1 MRFPLA
7 VVALVLVACGSYA
20 TGRRAGR
27 AADDGATPEGPL
39 EGTAAES
46 AATTG
51 STYEEPPPAPP
62 DGASWGGWRYQG
74 RRGDCFFVVERECF
88 ATLAAACEATSCKH
102 GCDSRGA
109 GPAIVTCK

>member
-7 VVALVLVACGSYA
+7 VATLVLVACGSYA
-20 TGRRAGR
+20 TSGRGTQA
-27 AADDGATPEGPL
+27 APADDGTAL
-39 EGTAAES
+39 EGTPAES

-51 STYEEPPPAPP
+51 STYEEPPPEPP
-62 DGASWGGWRYQG
+62 EGASWGGWRYQG

-102 GCDSRGA
+102 GCESRGA
-109 GPAIVTCK
+109 GPATVYCK